1 VRRLHRL
8 SIRWRLALTSAGL
21 TFAIL
26 LLFALVV
33 AAYTGRRLA
42 SDFDN
47 DLRATAADL
56 QQKIPVRYVFGP
68 VLTETDVAR
77 AVVEVVNRKDAAVRL
92 IDAEGRVLTPL
103 RGPDLGSHTETP
115 VDVGEYRVVSRP
127 LFGGESLTP
136 VAYVQYGK
144 RQESLRATTAR
155 LKLFLVLGVIG
166 GTGLALLAGLAVARR
181 AMKPIADLTGAAR
194 EIARTR
200 DPAERLPH
208 PAVEDE
214 VAALAQTL
222 DEMLEGLDMAR
233 RNTEA
238 TLAREREFVADASH
252 ELRTPLT
259 SIFANL
265 ELLEASLDGEDR
277 ETAASAL
284 RSSRRM
290 RRLVGDLLLLARADA
305 GRPAAHAPVDLGSVL
320 RAAAAEAG
328 ATADDHDLSVEA
340 PAGLYVEGS
349 EDDLHRVA
357 LNLIENAL
365 QHTPEGTAVRASVR
379 RDGADIVLD
388 VCDDGPGLAPEL
400 RERAFERFVRGETAG
415 VAGGP
420 AGTGLGLSI
429 VRAVAERHGGT
440 VDVGEADPGARF
452 TVRLPAPDL
461 RRDGTERSTETP
473 AAASSAQRV
482 P

>member
-1 VRRLHRL
+1 VRRLGSL

-33 AAYTGRRLA
+33 AAFTGRRLA

-47 DLRATAADL
+47 DLRATTADL
-56 QQKIPVRYVFGP
+56 QQKIPVRSNVFGP
-68 VLTETDVAR
+68 VLTESDVAK
-77 AVVEVVNRKDAAVRL
+77 AVVDVVNRQDAAVRL
-92 IDAEGRVLTPL
+92 INAEGRVLTPVG
-103 RGPDLGSHTETP
+103 GPDLGAPTEAPT
-115 VDVGEYRVVSRP
+115 DIGEYRVVSRP
-127 LFGGESLTP
+127 LFGRESLRP

-144 RQESLRATTAR
+144 RQDSLRATTAR

-194 EIARTR
+194 QIARTR
-200 DPAERLPH
+200 NPAERLPH

-238 TLAREREFVADASH
+238 TLEREREFVADASH

-290 RRLVGDLLLLARADA
+290 RRLVADLLLLARADA
-305 GRPAAHAPVDLGSVL
+305 GRPAAHGPVDLGPIL

-328 ATADDHDLSVEA
+328 AAAEGHDLSVEA
-340 PAGLYVEGS
+340 PAGLYVEGW

-365 QHTPEGTAVRASVR
+365 QHTPDDTAVRASVR
-379 RDGADIVLD
+379 RSASDIVLD
-388 VCDDGPGLAPEL
+388 VSDDGPGLAPEL
-400 RERAFERFVRGETAG
+400 RARAFERFVRGEAAG
-415 VAGGP
+415 AGRGP

-429 VRAVAERHGGT
+429 VRAVAERHGGR
-440 VDVGEADPGARF
+440 VEVGDAQPGARF
-452 TVRLPAPDL
+452 TVRLPAAAPPASQAADQA
-461 RRDGTERSTETP
+461 RQTP
-473 AAASSAQRV
+473 AAATSN
-482 P
+482 

>member
-1 VRRLHRL
+1 MKRIGSL

-33 AAYTGRRLA
+33 AAFTGRRLA

-56 QQKIPVRYVFGP
+56 QQKIPVRSNVFGP
-68 VLTETDVAR
+68 VLTESDVGR
-77 AVVEVVNRKDAAVRL
+77 AVVDVVNRKDAAVRL
-92 IDAEGRVLTPL
+92 IDSEGRVLTPEA
-103 RGPDLGSHTETP
+103 GPDLGAPTETP

-127 LFGGESLTP
+127 LFGRESLRP

-144 RQESLRATTAR
+144 RQDSLQATTAR

-200 DPAERLPH
+200 NPAERLPR

-233 RNTEA
+233 RNTES

-265 ELLEASLDGEDR
+265 ELLEAGLEGEDR

-290 RRLVGDLLLLARADA
+290 RRLVADLLLLARADA
-305 GRPAAHAPVDLGSVL
+305 GRPAAQGPVDLGAVV
-320 RAAAAEAG
+320 RAAASEAV
-328 ATADDHDLSVEA
+328 AAADGHELSVEA
-340 PAGLYVEGS
+340 PTGMWVEGW

-357 LNLIENAL
+357 LNLVENAL
-365 QHTPEGTAVRASVR
+365 QHTPEGTTVRAAVRR
-379 RDGADIVLD
+379 EGAEAVLE
-388 VCDDGPGLAPEL
+388 VCDDGPGLPPEL
-400 RERAFERFVRGETAG
+400 RERAFERFVRGGAAG
-415 VAGGP
+415 ANGGP

-429 VRAVAERHGGT
+429 VRAVAERHGGR
-440 VDVGEADPGARF
+440 VDVGDANPGARF
-452 TVRLPAPDL
+452 SVRLPAA
-461 RRDGTERSTETP
+461 GTSRERPEPSAVAP
-473 AAASSAQRV
+473 AVAPS
-482 P
+482 

>member
-1 VRRLHRL
+1 MKRLGSL

-21 TFAIL
+21 TFVIL

-33 AAYTGRRLA
+33 AAFTGRRLA

-47 DLRATAADL
+47 DLRATTADL
-56 QQKIPVRYVFGP
+56 QQKIPVRSNVFVT
-68 VLTETDVAR
+68 VLTESDVAK
-77 AVVEVVNRKDAAVRL
+77 AVVDIVNRKDAAVRL
-92 IDAEGRVLTPL
+92 IDAEGRVLTPAG
-103 RGPDLGSHTETP
+103 GPDLGAPTETP
-115 VDVGEYRVVSRP
+115 SDIGEYRVVSRA
-127 LFGGESLTP
+127 LFGRDSLRP

-144 RQESLRATTAR
+144 RQDSLRATTAR

-200 DPAERLPH
+200 NPAERLPH

-305 GRPAAHAPVDLGSVL
+305 GRPAAHGPVDLGAVL

-328 ATADDHDLSVEA
+328 ATAEEHELSVDA
-340 PAGLYVEGS
+340 PAGLFVVGW

-379 RDGADIVLD
+379 REGAEVVLE
-388 VCDDGPGLAPEL
+388 VTDDGPGLAPEL
-400 RERAFERFVRGETAG
+400 RERAFERFVRGEAAG
-415 VAGGP
+415 AGGRQ

-429 VRAVAERHGGT
+429 VRAVSERHGGT
-440 VDVGEADPGARF
+440 VQVGEADPGARF
-452 TVRLPAPDL
+452 TVRLPAVD
-461 RRDGTERSTETP
+461 RDGDLAGDPTRVP
-473 AAASSAQRV
+473 AAASPSST
-482 P
+482 